1 MGNSQ
6 ASDEGQ
12 QLIGQLKQIG
22 EYSSR
27 CRSGY
32 GELKDNLK
40 SLYGELDGL
49 VESVP
54 LDGEGVNYHGYHKE
68 YKSSLNGLVETQ
80 LSKYDELG
88 SLVAKILSGS
98 VTDEAEI
105 KSIISS
111 ISEDYQTVRNGS
123 ITVYTL
129 LEPKHD
135 ASKLVNGF
143 YLHLADGLKID
154 ILPVFNRCVDT
165 LKKYFLP
172 ENIDEQIGSPEAMPQ
187 AA

>member
-1 MGNSQ
+1 MGNSR
-6 ASDEGQ
+6 ASDDGQ
-12 QLIGQLKQIG
+12 QLIGQLKQID

-27 CRSGY
+27 CRAGY
-32 GELKDNLK
+32 GELKANLN
-40 SLYGELDGL
+40 SLYGELDDL
-49 VESVP
+49 VKSVP
-54 LDGEGVNYHGYHKE
+54 MKGEGVNYHEYHKG
-68 YKSSLNGLVETQ
+68 YKSSLSGLVEKQ
-80 LSKYDELG
+80 LSKCDELG
-88 SLVAKILSGS
+88 SLVAKVLSGS
-98 VTDEAEI
+98 ITEEAVI
-105 KSIISS
+105 KSTLSTIN
-111 ISEDYQTVRNGS
+111 DDFKVVLNGS

-143 YLHLADGLKID
+143 YLNLADGLKID

-172 ENIDEQIGSPEAMPQ
+172 ENIDEQIGRPEAMPQ